1 MSTASDGNGPDVSKD
16 AIDSAWASL
25 HDSRRRRHTM
35 HDVVRAIARNRR
47 IADDFDVQIGESMD
61 PRWEGE

>member
-1 MSTASDGNGPDVSKD
+1 MLADSDGTEPDVSKD

-25 HDSRRRRHTM
+25 HESRRRRHTM

-47 IADDFDVQIGESMD
+47 VVDDFDVQIGESMD
-61 PRWEGE
+61 PRWEGQ